1 MANGFFCDPEVMALF
16 PLSFSSSYTKRL
28 SSRACVYGFLGVMA
42 QGLLVQEVF
51 AQNASAVDASNAS
64 PAGFTSAVNT
74 PTAQVLKEGTLSM
87 SLTNNN
93 PELAQHIKGVGGF
106 GSLKFGAGLLPGLE
120 VFGRLA
126 FEGDLQ
132 CNMYAGFLRPGGCQS
147 GMRDLSVSAK
157 YQLPLNLP
165 LNSRLAVGVT
175 DYGGAATNFR
185 GNYLVATSEQGPFDF
200 SLGYGRKVSDRALLQ
215 GVFASTVVRLTDRAQ
230 AQIERNSGS
239 TRLGASYQFVVS
251 DGADILV
258 GASRSVGEAGR
269 DARNGKLLNSSQI
282 ALTLRLH
289 LDRSTQEAL
298 KKTAPALARYEAL
311 NNQATSAATPLPTTP
326 ALASSQVATS
336 QSKLEKPAALHESA
350 VLTETITRALQ
361 SDGFTRVK
369 VSALNGKDLDVHVF
383 HVSVE
388 PSAYRQ
394 SSLFAIGRAIKVW
407 LQALESI
414 KAKEMA
420 IPYGQ
425 LKAPINELVIT
436 LIYLGRPILAAK
448 TTEHC
453 AKLFRSGHDV
463 CSQNRAIELLR
474 TSDLPSNFAPESAE
488 KENLEGFQLSRQFIS
503 QINPQFELGLAL
515 KTAVGTEYG
524 LADYAL
530 AAEVGAEVSLANLKP
545 GLGAQVLWRAPV
557 SSSADFRA
565 GGIHY
570 ANRFVRP
577 QVEQA
582 LLTYWMPLKLGDKTP
597 AYGAKNNA
605 QGLTQA
611 LGQVD
616 AALVLS
622 AGSVM
627 HGHTGAQ
634 AELYANL
641 DRFSLLSTWGRF
653 TTNEFEKARSPA
665 LTSLAFSVE
674 PAKWSL
680 ELAAGRFYNL
690 DRGWRLGSTHWF
702 GDTSFMGYVRQSGYE
717 GVSMPKRRF
726 AGFEMSFPLGPQ
738 KASSLAG
745 VSVRARDRW
754 KVGLESKVGESD
766 NYITRGYGLMPSP
779 RHGLMDITDQ
789 GRAGLEAL
797 WAARSAMRLALQ

>member
-1 MANGFFCDPEVMALF
+1 MAFS
-16 PLSFSSSYTKRL
+16 PLSFRSTYSKRL
-28 SSRACVYGFLGVMA
+28 GSRACVFALFGVMA
-42 QGLLVQEVF
+42 QGLLVPQVF
-51 AQNASAVDASNAS
+51 AQSASAVDASNAS

-87 SLTNNN
+87 SHTNNN

-106 GSLKFGAGLLPGLE
+106 GSLNFGAGLLPGFE

-132 CNMYAGFLRPGGCQS
+132 CNMYVGFAGGCQS
-147 GMRDLSVSAK
+147 SMRDLSVSAK

-185 GNYLVATSEQGPFDF
+185 GNYAVATSEQGPFDF
-200 SLGYGRKVSDRALLQ
+200 SIGYGRKVSDRALLQ
-215 GVFASTVVRLTDRAQ
+215 GVFASTVVRLSDRAQ
-230 AQIERNSGS
+230 AQLERNSGS
-239 TRLGASYQFVVS
+239 TRLGASYQFVVG

-258 GASRSVGEAGR
+258 GASRSLGDAGR
-269 DARNGKLLNSSQI
+269 DPINGKLLNSSQI
-282 ALTLRLH
+282 ALTLRVH
-289 LDRSTQEAL
+289 LDRPTQESL
-298 KKTAPALARYEAL
+298 KKTAPALARYEAPKYDATKNVAA
-311 NNQATSAATPLPTTP
+311 NNEAPSLVTPMMTAP
-326 ALASSQVATS
+326 ALAPSQAVNA
-336 QSKLEKPAALHESA
+336 QNKLEQTGANNEST
-350 VLTETITRALQ
+350 LEGIITRALQ

-369 VSALNGKDLDVHVF
+369 VSSIADKGNAARVF

-388 PSAYRQ
+388 PSSYRQ
-394 SSLFAIGRAIKVW
+394 NKLFAMGRAIKVW
-407 LQALESI
+407 LQALESLR
-414 KAKEMA
+414 AQEMS
-420 IPYGQ
+420 IPSAQ
-425 LKAPINELVIT
+425 LKTPNNELVIALT
-436 LIYLGRPILAAK
+436 YLGQPIMAAK

-463 CSQNRAIELLR
+463 CAQNRAIELLR
-474 TSDLPSNFAPESAE
+474 AAELPSDFAPVSTE
-488 KENLEGFQLSRQFIS
+488 KDEFAKPQL
-503 QINPQFELGLAL
+503 ELGVAL

-530 AAEVGAEVSLANLKP
+530 AAEVGAELSLANLKP
-545 GLGAQVLWRAPV
+545 GLGGQILLRAPV

-570 ANRFVRP
+570 ANRFEGP

-582 LLTYWMPLKLGDKTP
+582 LLTYWMPLKLGDKTLTH
-597 AYGAKNNA
+597 GAKNNA
-605 QGLTQA
+605 QGLMQA

-616 AALVLS
+616 ATLVLS

-641 DRFSLLSTWGRF
+641 NRWRLLSTWGRF

-665 LTSLAFSVE
+665 LTSLAYSVE

-702 GDTSFMGYVRQSGYE
+702 GDTSFMGYVRQSGFE

-726 AGFEMSFPLGPQ
+726 AGFEMSFPLGPA
-738 KASSLAG
+738 KAAEVAG
-745 VSVRARDRW
+745 LSVRGRDRW
-754 KVGLESKVGESD
+754 RVGLETKVGESD

-789 GRAGLEAL
+789 GMAGLESL

>member
-1 MANGFFCDPEVMALF
+1 
-16 PLSFSSSYTKRL
+16 
-28 SSRACVYGFLGVMA
+28 
-42 QGLLVQEVF
+42 
-51 AQNASAVDASNAS
+51 
-64 PAGFTSAVNT
+64 
-74 PTAQVLKEGTLSM
+74 
-87 SLTNNN
+87 
-93 PELAQHIKGVGGF
+93 
-106 GSLKFGAGLLPGLE
+106 
-120 VFGRLA
+120 
-126 FEGDLQ
+126 
-132 CNMYAGFLRPGGCQS
+132 
-147 GMRDLSVSAK
+147 
-157 YQLPLNLP
+157 
-165 LNSRLAVGVT
+165 
-175 DYGGAATNFR
+175 
-185 GNYLVATSEQGPFDF
+185 
-200 SLGYGRKVSDRALLQ
+200 
-215 GVFASTVVRLTDRAQ
+215 
-230 AQIERNSGS
+230 
-239 TRLGASYQFVVS
+239 
-251 DGADILV
+251 
-258 GASRSVGEAGR
+258 
-269 DARNGKLLNSSQI
+269 
-282 ALTLRLH
+282 
-289 LDRSTQEAL
+289 
-298 KKTAPALARYEAL
+298 LARYEAPKIEAA
-311 NNQATSAATPLPTTP
+311 NNETTKNEVKKNQAASPGTPLP
-326 ALASSQVATS
+326 
-336 QSKLEKPAALHESA
+336 SA
-350 VLTETITRALQ
+350 LTETITRALQ

-369 VSALNGKDLDVHVF
+369 VSALNGKDLDAHVF

-394 SSLFAIGRAIKVW
+394 SSLFAMGRAIKVW

-414 KAKEMA
+414 KAKEMTT
-420 IPYGQ
+420 PSGQ
-425 LKAPINELVIT
+425 LKTPNNEL
-436 LIYLGRPILAAK
+436 LIALTYLGRPILAAK
-448 TTEHC
+448 TSEHC

-463 CSQNRAIELLR
+463 CSQDRAIELLKA
-474 TSDLPSNFAPESAE
+474 SDLPSNFAPESAE
-488 KENLEGFQLSRQFIS
+488 KEELEAAQLSRQFIS

-582 LLTYWMPLKLGDKTP
+582 LLTYWMPINLGDKTP
-597 AYGAKNNA
+597 AHAAKNNA

-616 AALVLS
+616 AAFVLS

-634 AELYANL
+634 AELYANI
-641 DRFSLLSTWGRF
+641 DRWSLLSTWGRF

-665 LTSLAFSVE
+665 LTSLAYSLE

-702 GDTSFMGYVRQSGYE
+702 GDTSFMGYVRQSGFE
-717 GVSMPKRRF
+717 GVSMSKRRF

-754 KVGLESKVGESD
+754 KVGLETKVGESD
-766 NYITRGYGLMPSP
+766 NYITRGYGLTPSP
-779 RHGLMDITDQ
+779 RHGLMDITDH

>member
-1 MANGFFCDPEVMALF
+1 MALF
-16 PLSFSSSYTKRL
+16 PLSLSSSCTKRL
-28 SSRACVYGFLGVMA
+28 SSRAFVYGFLGAMA
-42 QGLLVQEVF
+42 QGLLVQQVF
-51 AQNASAVDASNAS
+51 AQNAAAVEASNAS

-106 GSLKFGAGLLPGLE
+106 GSLNFGAGLLPGLE

-132 CNMYAGFLRPGGCQS
+132 CNQYAGFLKPGGCQS

-165 LNSRLAVGVT
+165 LNSRLAVGIT

-185 GNYLVATSEQGPFDF
+185 GNYVVATSEQGPFDF

-215 GVFASTVVRLTDRAQ
+215 GAFASTVVRLTDRAQ

-239 TRLGASYQFVVS
+239 TRLGASYQFVVG

-258 GASRSVGEAGR
+258 GASKSVGEAGR

-282 ALTLRLH
+282 ALTLRVH
-289 LDRSTQEAL
+289 LDRPTQESL
-298 KKTAPALARYEAL
+298 KKTAPALARYEAPKIEAPKIEAANNEVT
-311 NNQATSAATPLPTTP
+311 NNQSTSAETPLP
-326 ALASSQVATS
+326 
-336 QSKLEKPAALHESA
+336 SA
-350 VLTETITRALQ
+350 LTETITRALQ
-361 SDGFTRVK
+361 ADGFTRVK
-369 VSALNGKDLDVHVF
+369 VSALNGKDLDAHVF
-383 HVSVE
+383 HVSAE

-394 SSLFAIGRAIKVW
+394 SSLFAMGRAIKVW

-414 KAKEMA
+414 RAKEMA
-420 IPYGQ
+420 IPSGQ
-425 LKAPINELVIT
+425 LKSPNNEL
-436 LIYLGRPILAAK
+436 LIALTYLGRPILAAK

-463 CSQNRAIELLR
+463 CSQDRAIELLR

-488 KENLEGFQLSRQFIS
+488 KEELEASQLSRQFIS

-545 GLGAQVLWRAPV
+545 GLGAQILWRAPV

-582 LLTYWMPLKLGDKTP
+582 LLTYWMPLKLGDKTLTQ
-597 AYGAKNNA
+597 GAKNNA

-641 DRFSLLSTWGRF
+641 DRLSLLSTWGRF

-665 LTSLAFSVE
+665 LTSLAYIVE

-754 KVGLESKVGESD
+754 KLGLETKVGESD
-766 NYITRGYGLMPSP
+766 NYITRGYGFMPSP
-779 RHGLMDITDQ
+779 RHGLMEITDQ
-789 GRAGLEAL
+789 GRAGLEPL